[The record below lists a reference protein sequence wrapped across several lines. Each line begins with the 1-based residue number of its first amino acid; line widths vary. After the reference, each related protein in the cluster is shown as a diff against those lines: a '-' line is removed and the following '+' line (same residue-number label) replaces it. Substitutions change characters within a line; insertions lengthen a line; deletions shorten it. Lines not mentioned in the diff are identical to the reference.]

1 MLAGRRLLEGFNLRQ
16 SAPSLDNSSGAVM
29 LQALYNYQYKSEDG
43 RQVTIAE
50 GEIFQLMHKA
60 NEDWWQVRRL
70 GQPKQKRPI
79 FVPASYMI
87 EVPPGTR
94 AARLENT
101 TQHPGINAE
110 QGGGTAHLEVLS
122 YSLVDLCMEPHT
134 PPFHHVSLMSCHSLP
149 LRSRRSSLGRS
160 RSTSGLPQTGDAR
173 QEQSSEEQLLA
184 SCGQEMLDDTHLPP
198 HRPVGEK
205 TPIYCN
211 LEEMKQLA
219 TMPPSPR
226 SPPLQVL
233 DTWEHHIDSGSL
245 RSYYYKPVTGE
256 KSWKPPRRNQEMRL
270 IQAEGNSPSAPVD
283 PPLGETLDKDPDG
296 AERGEL
302 EAGSQGLRTRDKK
315 LSYTK
320 SMVLPETQVSKGS
333 HRRNLSQH
341 SCEAW
346 LEEYPALPGSANGSP
361 TESPDLLHMVEK
373 TGQLNKTKIAEGGRK
388 LRKCWASS
396 WLVLAGNSLMFYK
409 DPKVA
414 AAWTPASSRPES
426 SVDLR
431 GARIDWARDLS
442 SKRNVIHFRTVTG
455 NEYLLQ
461 SGSEAV
467 IQDWYQAIRRVI
479 RRLDQENPL
488 HEPLLYPLCRSNSAE
503 LVDLSAD
510 DDEEPGALKNE
521 AQAAP
526 SSPDRAY
533 KKRVKSKLR
542 RFIAKRP
549 PLRSLQEKGLIR
561 DQVFGCRLEALCQR
575 EGSTVPRF
583 VQLCVETVEQ
593 RGLDVDGIYRVSGN
607 LAVIQKLRFIVD
619 RERAV
624 TSDGRYVFPEQ
635 EEKLRLSDPQWDDV
649 HVVTGA
655 LKLFFREL
663 PEPLVPYSLFD
674 EFVACVKLSEPKEKV
689 SKLAGLIQSLPQP
702 NQDTLHYLLKHLR
715 KVMEHSDINRMTTQN
730 IGIVF
735 GPTLL
740 RHERDATSLV
750 EGMVYQNQVVEL
762 LLTEFPSIFVAPG
775 AE

>member
-1 MLAGRRLLEGFNLRQ
+1 
-16 SAPSLDNSSGAVM
+16 
-29 LQALYNYQYKSEDG
+29 
-43 RQVTIAE
+43 
-50 GEIFQLMHKA
+50 
-60 NEDWWQVRRL
+60 
-70 GQPKQKRPI
+70 
-79 FVPASYMI
+79 
-87 EVPPGTR
+87 
-94 AARLENT
+94 
-101 TQHPGINAE
+101 
-110 QGGGTAHLEVLS
+110 
-122 YSLVDLCMEPHT
+122 
-134 PPFHHVSLMSCHSLP
+134 
-149 LRSRRSSLGRS
+149 
-160 RSTSGLPQTGDAR
+160 
-173 QEQSSEEQLLA
+173 
-184 SCGQEMLDDTHLPP
+184 MLDDTHLPP
-198 HRPVGEK
+198 PGPDGGK
-205 TPIYCN
+205 NPIYCN

-219 TMPPSPR
+219 TLPPSPR

-233 DTWEHHIDSGSL
+233 ETWEHHIDSASL
-245 RSYYYKPVTGE
+245 RSYFYKPATGE
-256 KSWKPPRRNQEMRL
+256 KSWKPPRRNQEMSSVHPERH
-270 IQAEGNSPSAPVD
+270 GPSVPGDSAP
-283 PPLGETLDKDPDG
+283 GAMLDKDEDG
-296 AERGEL
+296 ARGE
-302 EAGSQGLRTRDKK
+302 GLRARPRE
-315 LSYTK
+315 LNYTK
-320 SMVLPETQVSKGS
+320 SMVLPETRVPKGS

-346 LEEYPALPGSANGSP
+346 LGEYPASSAPANGSP
-361 TESPDLLHMVEK
+361 SDNPDLLHMVEK
-373 TGQLNKTKIAEGGRK
+373 TGRLNKTKIAEGGRK

-414 AAWTPASSRPES
+414 AAWTPAGSRPES

-461 SGSEAV
+461 SDSEAV
-467 IQDWYQAIRRVI
+467 SQDWYQAIKGVI

-488 HEPLLYPLCRSNSAE
+488 DEPLLYPLCRSNSAE

-510 DDEEPGALKNE
+510 EEEELGTLKSE

-526 SSPDRAY
+526 SSPNRAY

-549 PLRSLQEKGLIR
+549 PLQSLQEKGLIR

-575 EGSTVPRF
+575 EGGTVPHF
-583 VQLCVETVEQ
+583 VQQCVEAVEQ
-593 RGLDVDGIYRVSGN
+593 RGLDVDGIYRVNGN

-635 EEKLRLSDPQWDDV
+635 RCQEEKLRLSDPQWDDV
-649 HVVTGA
+649 HVITGA

-663 PEPLVPYSLFD
+663 PEPLVPHSLFD
-674 EFVACVKLSEPKEKV
+674 EFIACVKLSDPKEKV
-689 SKLAGLIQSLPQP
+689 SKLSELIQSLPQP
-702 NQDTLHYLLKHLR
+702 HRDTLHYLLEHLR
-715 KVMEHSDINRMTTQN
+715 KVMDHSDANRMTTQN

-740 RHERDATSLV
+740 RHERDVASLV
-750 EGMVYQNQVVEL
+750 EDMVYQNQVVEL
-762 LLTEFPSIFVAPG
+762 LLTKFPSIFGGPG